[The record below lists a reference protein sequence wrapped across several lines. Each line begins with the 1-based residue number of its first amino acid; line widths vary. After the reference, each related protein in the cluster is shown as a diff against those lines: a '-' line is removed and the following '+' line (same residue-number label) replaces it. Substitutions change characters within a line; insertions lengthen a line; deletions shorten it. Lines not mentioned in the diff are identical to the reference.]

1 MNNPFFL
8 KTTKVGPL
16 ELRPWT
22 LTTQKAIADLNVAE
36 LSEPEQVAACAW
48 MQSRDPEE
56 VEQAIS
62 DGTAQEQIKT
72 FSRWFPLAL
81 AKQVGAWCRQQ
92 NETIE
97 SGKVEIMPQPNA
109 HREDVPKNSLRQTGR
124 KVSS

>member
-1 MNNPFFL
+1 MNPFFL

-36 LSEPEQVAACAW
+36 MSEPEQVAACAW
-48 MQSRDPEE
+48 MQSREPED

-62 DGTAQEQIKT
+62 DGTALEQIKA
-72 FSRWFPLAL
+72 FARHFPLAL
-81 AKQVGAWCRQQ
+81 AKQVGKWCRDQ

-97 SGKVEIMPQPNA
+97 SGKVEIMPQPGVV
-109 HREDVPKNSLRQTGR
+109 REDTPKNSQRQTGR